1 MEVFYEEAF
10 LKIFTKF
17 TDSAHVF
24 SYEFCEIFKNTFF
37 HRTRLLPVSV
47 ITLVPFPI
55 YQFIFLLPLFFFYQV
70 TELQNY
76 RSPYETIAIIL
87 PLRNHC
93 NNPSWKDYE
102 HNNFCKKN
110 YCWILKCFWEQ
121 FSWVTL
127 NSWYYSRTDIFI
139 RSSSRFSLSFSKKG
153 FFPSFL
159 GFPDLV

>member
-37 HRTRLLPVSV
+37 HWTRLLPVSV

-87 PLRNHC
+87 PLQNHC

-102 HNNFCKKN
+102 HNNFCKK
-110 YCWILKCFWEQ
+110 KF
-121 FSWVTL
+121 L
-127 NSWYYSRTDIFI
+127 NIEM
-139 RSSSRFSLSFSKKG
+139 
-153 FFPSFL
+153 FL
-159 GFPDLV
+159 GAVFLSDLKFLILFQDRYFPKE